1 MRHKHKFFFTGAAAA
16 GPIPCM
22 LAISTAL
29 PQLRQPTCH
38 LPADISCKCEEA
50 SSWQMGI
57 FYLYGVGIGGIKSSV
72 SGFET
77 DQFDQT
83 DDKEKAQMVNFFNR
97 FNFFIKQLSQFLFM
111 NKTKWVE
118 VGVMG

>member
-1 MRHKHKFFFTGAAAA
+1 
-16 GPIPCM
+16 
-22 LAISTAL
+22 
-29 PQLRQPTCH
+29 
-38 LPADISCKCEEA
+38 
-50 SSWQMGI
+50 MGV

-72 SGFET
+72 SGFGT

-97 FNFFIKQLSQFLFM
+97 FNFVIKQLSQFLFM